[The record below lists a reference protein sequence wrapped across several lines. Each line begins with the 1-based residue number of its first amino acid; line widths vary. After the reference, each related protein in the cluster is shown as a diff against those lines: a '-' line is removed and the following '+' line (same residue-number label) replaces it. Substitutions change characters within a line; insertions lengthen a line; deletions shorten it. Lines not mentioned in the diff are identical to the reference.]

1 MKKLIFAALA
11 VCVLSSC
18 DPTVKDTKCNDLTEM
33 QEAILQNS
41 TDTAR
46 YDLNGDGE
54 VTIADLNFLTD
65 KLRNDSTSVDS
76 VRADSL

>member
-1 MKKLIFAALA
+1 MKKLILAALA

-18 DPTVKDTKCNDLTEM
+18 DPTVKDTKCNDVTE
-33 QEAILQNS
+33 LQDAVLHNS

-54 VTIADLNFLTD
+54 VTIADVNFLVD
-65 KLRNDSTSVDS
+65 KLRNDSISVDN
-76 VRADSL
+76 VRPDSL

>member
-1 MKKLIFAALA
+1 MKKLIFAILA

-18 DPTVKDTKCNDLTEM
+18 DPTVKDTKCNDITEL

-41 TDTAR
+41 TDTVR

-54 VTIADLNFLTD
+54 ITIADVNFLID
-65 KLRNDSTSVDS
+65 KMRADSVRVDS
-76 VRADSL
+76 VKPDSL